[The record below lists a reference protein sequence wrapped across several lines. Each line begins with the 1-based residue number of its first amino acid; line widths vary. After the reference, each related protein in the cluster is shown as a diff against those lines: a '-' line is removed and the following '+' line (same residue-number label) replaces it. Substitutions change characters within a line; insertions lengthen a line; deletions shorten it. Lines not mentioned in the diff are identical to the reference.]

1 MNIFSYENKVTQI
14 TMTIADLIIVNFLY
28 IVCCIPI
35 FTIGAA
41 QAGLFTAIRVLMD
54 PEDDSSVAKAF
65 FRGFASGF
73 GKITVVTLILG
84 VLMAAVVYAI
94 IYALAIVYSG
104 GSKIA
109 LIACIVIL
117 CIIYIIQCVSGPFH
131 ATFGCTIKQ
140 LLLNSLFFVIA
151 YPIRSLLSAAFILVP
166 LAVFMIWP
174 NIFMGGSIVILTL
187 YYSVAYLTIFSL
199 LKKPFNRLKA
209 SFYAAHSQTTEEST
223 PVEESSITNGTQE

>member
-1 MNIFSYENKVTQI
+1 
-14 TMTIADLIIVNFLY
+14 MTIADLMIVNFLY
-28 IVCCIPI
+28 VMCCIPI

-41 QAGLFTAIRVLMD
+41 QAGLFTAIRVLLD

-84 VLMAAVVYAI
+84 VLMAVVAFAI
-94 IYALAIVYSG
+94 VYALAIVYAG
-104 GSKIA
+104 GSKAA

-117 CIIYIIQCVSGPFH
+117 CVIYIVQSVSGPFH

-140 LLLNSLFFVIA
+140 LLLNSLFFVVA
-151 YPIRSLLSAAFILVP
+151 YPIRSLLCAALILVP
-166 LAVFMIWP
+166 VVVFMVWP
-174 NIFMGGSIVILTL
+174 NFFMASIIALLVL

-199 LKKPFNRLKA
+199 FKKPFNRLKS
-209 SFYAAHSQTTEEST
+209 SFYAAHSQADEELVLAEESAATKETEE
-223 PVEESSITNGTQE
+223 